1 MSLSTAVAGRS
12 AAAPP
17 PRSHRSLG
25 DRRSVKVPLPDR
37 R

>member
-17 PRSHRSLG
+17 RSHRSLG
-25 DRRSVKVPLPDR
+25 DRCLVKVPLPDR